1 MAVVGNFYF
10 FYFFRLTWE
19 FLDLKSERGG
29 SVCWP
34 NNKIM
39 DGQFYSADKSQI

>member
-1 MAVVGNFYF
+1 MVVVGIFYF
-10 FYFFRLTWE
+10 SNFLRLMWE
-19 FLDLKSERGG
+19 FISFESERGG